1 MKLKTINLIA
11 VLVCALSLT
20 ALAFGQDKAATDKA
34 AADKAAGQTAPKL
47 SVDNPKFE
55 FGKVKEGEEVKHVF
69 KIKNEGSAEL
79 VILNVSPACGCTAS
93 DFTKN
98 LAPGAEGSITLS
110 VKTAGMNGLTERYA
124 EIISNDKTQANLKI
138 WMKMDVQKADTQAVK
153 N

>member
-11 VLVCALSLT
+11 VFVCAL
-20 ALAFGQDKAATDKA
+20 ALAVSAFGQDKAASDKT
-34 AADKAAGQTAPKL
+34 AGQTAPKL
-47 SVDNPKFE
+47 SVDNTKFE

-69 KIKNEGSAEL
+69 KIKNEGTAEL

-93 DFTKN
+93 DFTKS
-98 LAPGAEGSITLS
+98 LAPGAEGSVTLS

-124 EIISNDKTQANLKI
+124 EIISNDKAQANLKI